1 MRSPRRDER
10 GAGVWWREARRGPR
24 GATVATL
31 LRGSTVATLLL
42 AAACRSGPPDPA
54 PAGDLPPR
62 AAPTA
67 ARPSDVPRV
76 FDVASNLSRCD
87 VEHRG
92 LLFDLGSP
100 AVEGL
105 EAWKLGPNADV
116 STVEREGASWA
127 RVSSRSLSYA
137 FTLDRPQPLFVSA
150 RVRGLA
156 SRSAQVLLDGKP
168 FGSLA
173 FSRNQTRV
181 VSTPLSAAPVPAGL
195 HTLGLRWQGGG
206 RGAEP
211 FAEVDWLRL
220 GVADDDPS
228 SFAAPTQRDVAQNVA
243 LKGVPHRA
251 LALRAPGR
259 VRCALGLA
267 KGARLRASVGVL
279 GAGEGDAEARLE
291 AEGEAPILL
300 RTEHVSGGDQA
311 SWVDWDLPLDA
322 REGRVVTLELSAP
335 AGARGA
341 RVIFGD
347 PTVVAP
353 SVTDARAPRARAAVV
368 VVLTG
373 VDPARLPPFAPDK
386 PLPTFDALAREGVV
400 FQAHRSPTSVTSGAM
415 ASLVTGLSPRQHALE
430 DAYARLPAS
439 LPTLATLARDAS
451 AHTAMFSANP
461 GSFEAFGFARGW
473 DRFVTHSPVSP
484 DLATAP
490 LDDLVTWLG
499 ERGQG
504 SRSRLLA
511 VAHTRGIHPPFDVT
525 PGEFAQMPPQEYAG
539 PLDPRRAGQVLERY
553 RQKQRSGAKWSAADA
568 QRLSALVDAAL
579 VRTDRALSNLLDA
592 LRKTEL
598 WNETLLI
605 VTADVAAAADPD
617 ALPFAEPQDLSE
629 GSLHVPLYVRFP
641 GGALA
646 GKRVIAPTT
655 TVDITKT
662 VLDALGLD
670 GPDGSGTDLYALA
683 SHDVAPAERPLEATL
698 GDRFATRWGAL
709 RLSGRDG
716 SAPSLC
722 RIDEAGTC
730 SGELLSSMPQAALA
744 LWRWTYDHEA
754 LGLARRPKRE
764 PATIDPDTAAALA
777 VWGR

>member
-1 MRSPRRDER
+1 M
-10 GAGVWWREARRGPR
+10 
-24 GATVATL
+24 
-31 LRGSTVATLLL
+31 
-42 AAACRSGPPDPA
+42 
-54 PAGDLPPR
+54 
-62 AAPTA
+62 
-67 ARPSDVPRV
+67 PRV
-76 FDVASNLSRCD
+76 FDVINNLARCD

-105 EAWKLGPNADV
+105 EAWRLGPNAEV
-116 STVEREGASWA
+116 AAVEREGASWA
-127 RVSSRSLSYA
+127 RVSARSLSYA

-173 FSRNQTRV
+173 FSRNQTRI
-181 VSTPLSAAPVPAGL
+181 VSTPPAAAPVPPGL

-228 SFAAPTQRDVAQNVA
+228 SFAAPTLRDVSQNVA

-259 VRCALGLA
+259 VRCSLGVA
-267 KGARLRASVGVL
+267 PEARLRVSVGAL
-279 GAGEGDAEARLE
+279 GAGEGEAEARLE
-291 AEGEAPILL
+291 AEGEPPLSL
-300 RTEHVSGGDQA
+300 RGERVAGGDQA
-311 SWVDWDLPLDA
+311 AWVDWDVPLSA

-335 AGARGA
+335 AATRGA
-341 RVIFGD
+341 RVLFGD

-353 SVTDARAPRARAAVV
+353 PVAGAHAPRARAAVV

-373 VDPARLPPFAPDK
+373 VDPGRLPPFAPDK

-400 FQAHRSPTSVTSGAM
+400 FQAHRAPTSVTPGVM

-430 DAYARLPAS
+430 DAFARLPAS
-439 LPTLATLARDAS
+439 LPTIATLARDAS
-451 AHTAMFSANP
+451 AHTAMFTANP
-461 GSFEAFGFARGW
+461 ATFEAFGFARGW
-473 DRFVTHSPVSP
+473 DRFVAHSPVAP
-484 DLATAP
+484 DLGTAP
-490 LDDLVTWLG
+490 LDDLVAWLG
-499 ERGQG
+499 EQGGGQ
-504 SRSRLLA
+504 RSRLLA

-525 PGEFAQMPPQEYAG
+525 PGEFAQMPPQEYSG

-553 RQKQRSGAKWSAADA
+553 RQKRAPKWADADA
-568 QRLSALVDAAL
+568 QRLAALVDAAL
-579 VRTDRALSNLLDA
+579 VRTDRGLSNLLDA

-598 WNETLLI
+598 WNDTLLV
-605 VTADVAAAADPD
+605 VTGDVASAAEPD
-617 ALPFAEPQDLSE
+617 ALPFAEPQELGE
-629 GSLHVPLYVRFP
+629 RALRVPLYVRFP

-646 GKRVIAPTT
+646 GKRVSAPTT
-655 TVDITKT
+655 TVDLTRT
-662 VLDALGLD
+662 VLAALGLE
-670 GPDGSGTDLYALA
+670 GPDGAGTDLYALA
-683 SHDVAPAERPLEATL
+683 SRDVAPAERPLEATL
-698 GDRFATRWGAL
+698 GDRFATRWGPL
-709 RLSGRDG
+709 RLSGREG
-716 SAPSLC
+716 APPSLC
-722 RIDEAGTC
+722 RVGDDGACPGD
-730 SGELLSSMPQAALA
+730 LLSSMPRAALA

-754 LGLARRPKRE
+754 LGLGRRPKRE